1 MFRVPARLEAAH
13 PPLFQRP
20 KTLLTYSNDES
31 HTLKFSDSSMKYFV
45 LPPPKAD
52 LSYGYERWI
61 KRAEERGRLD
71 ALLECLE
78 REETRQASRRPSIVS
93 WRGVMTK

>member
-1 MFRVPARLEAAH
+1 
-13 PPLFQRP
+13 
-20 KTLLTYSNDES
+20 
-31 HTLKFSDSSMKYFV
+31 MKYFMV
-45 LPPPKAD
+45 PPPRID

-61 KRAEERGRLD
+61 KREEDRGRLD

-78 REETRQASRRPSIVS
+78 REKILKASRRPSIVT